1 MDKVTLEENK
11 NKMKEKDKR
20 NLLNKIVGHCKKYKI
35 KGSFNNKCG
44 DYLVSFEIKQRDAEQ
59 DKGEKDGR

>member
-1 MDKVTLEENK
+1 
-11 NKMKEKDKR
+11 MKEKDKR